1 MFSRTRFLSFVLFLA
16 LLLAACSPGAATPT
30 AMMEKEDSMS
40 EQAMPETMAEKTPE
54 AMMESDSEMPTHDQ
68 GDDVMATESP
78 DVMATESPE
87 MMSEE
92 QGKEEMASGEGE
104 EAMME
109 APAWFSAALT
119 DVQTGQAF
127 SIADYNGKVLLV
139 ETMAIWC
146 STCLAQQKQVLALH
160 SLLGERDDFQSIGLD
175 IDPNENG
182 EDLKEYTGR
191 NGFNWVYAI
200 SPAEVSGEI
209 GNLYGDQFLNP
220 PSAPMFIIDRHG
232 VVHPLPFSV
241 KSAEDLHKALE
252 PFLNESM

>member
-1 MFSRTRFLSFVLFLA
+1 MFLRTRILSVTLLLA

-40 EQAMPETMAEKTPE
+40 EQAMPETMAENTPE
-54 AMMESDSEMPTHDQ
+54 AMMESDSEMPAHDQ
-68 GDDVMATESP
+68 GDDMMATESP
-78 DVMATESPE
+78 EMMATESAE

-92 QGKEEMASGEGE
+92 QGKEGMASGGGE

-119 DVQTGQAF
+119 DVQSGQPF
-127 SIADYNGKVLLV
+127 SIADYKGKVLLV

-160 SLLGERDDFQSIGLD
+160 DLLGERDDFLSIGLD
-175 IDPNENG
+175 IDPNENAG
-182 EDLKEYTGR
+182 DLKEYTGR
-191 NGFNWVYAI
+191 NGFDWVYSI

-209 GNLYGDQFLNP
+209 GNLYGNQFLNP
-220 PSAPMFIIDRHG
+220 PSAPMFIIDSHG
-232 VVHPLPFSV
+232 EVHPLPFGV
-241 KSAEDLHKALE
+241 KSADDLHKALE